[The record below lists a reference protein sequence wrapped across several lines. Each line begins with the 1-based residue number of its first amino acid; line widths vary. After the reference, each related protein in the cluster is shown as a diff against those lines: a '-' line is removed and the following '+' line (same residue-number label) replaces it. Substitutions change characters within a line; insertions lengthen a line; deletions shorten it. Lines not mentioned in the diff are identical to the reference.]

1 MMYVPLSQMPD
12 LETALN
18 SRVAPLWWFVRSQV
32 DPRTLTTPISAALR
46 EASGGLPVAH
56 IRTMDEIEAE
66 NIARQ
71 RLNMLLLTAFGFA
84 GLFMAAIGVYGV
96 MSYSVQQRTQELGV
110 RMALG
115 AQASNLRNMVI
126 RQGMALTLIGVLIG
140 GGGAFWLTRFLAGF
154 LFEVKPLDPV
164 AFIATP
170 LVLSVVALFSVWV
183 PAIRATRVDP
193 MAALRIE

>member
-1 MMYVPLSQMPD
+1 
-12 LETALN
+12 
-18 SRVAPLWWFVRSQV
+18 
-32 DPRTLTTPISAALR
+32 
-46 EASGGLPVAH
+46 
-56 IRTMDEIEAE
+56 
-66 NIARQ
+66 
-71 RLNMLLLTAFGFA
+71 
-84 GLFMAAIGVYGV
+84 
-96 MSYSVQQRTQELGV
+96 
-110 RMALG
+110 
-115 AQASNLRNMVI
+115 
-126 RQGMALTLIGVLIG
+126 MALTLIGVLIG